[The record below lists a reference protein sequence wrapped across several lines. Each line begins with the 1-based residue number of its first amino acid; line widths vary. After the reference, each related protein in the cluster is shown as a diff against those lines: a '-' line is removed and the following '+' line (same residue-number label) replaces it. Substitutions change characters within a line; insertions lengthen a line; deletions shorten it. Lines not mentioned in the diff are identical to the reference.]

1 VVAVWVA
8 IHHRAAPSREDRA
21 RTLVQP
27 EPIRTTAIRAAN
39 AVGFTPIRVLILERA
54 RRIDLAN
61 ADANNGHGRPR
72 MDVELIPDRNPREQV
87 YPTTVADAGQP

>member
-1 VVAVWVA
+1 M
-8 IHHRAAPSREDRA
+8 
-21 RTLVQP
+21 LVQP
-27 EPIRTTAIRAAN
+27 EPIRTATPQAAN
-39 AVGFTPIRVLILERA
+39 AVGFTLIRVRILERA

-72 MDVELIPDRNPREQV
+72 MDVELIADRDPHEQV